1 MLRNTSGRE
10 NAEAEMYRN
19 IAARKGYL
27 GATLWLLWNGR
38 AFRPAWDREPITKAS
53 SDPGELVLVWDTGGL
68 EPILLSV
75 TFRWCAM
82 WSASRHRG
90 LGNSL
95 EGGAARRGQAGVS

>member
-38 AFRPAWDREPITKAS
+38 AFRPGMGQGAHYQGKFGSGRTRARM
-53 SDPGELVLVWDTGGL
+53 GYGGL